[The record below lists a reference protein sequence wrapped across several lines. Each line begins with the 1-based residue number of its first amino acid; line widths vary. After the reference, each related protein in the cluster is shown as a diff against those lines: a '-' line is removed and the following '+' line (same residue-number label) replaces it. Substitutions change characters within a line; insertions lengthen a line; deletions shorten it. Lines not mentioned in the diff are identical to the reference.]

1 MHQSFRSSSHPLSH
15 ALRQAALF
23 ALTLAVLVSGGCS
36 SAGPSDSSRE
46 GSPATGTKLG
56 QIAPDFSLPLLGKPG
71 RLNLAEQRGKV
82 VLISFWASWCG
93 PCRIEMPAL
102 DKAWPS
108 YKGKDVAFIGVSV
121 DDNPEAAERFLE
133 AIPLGFPSLI
143 DTSGDVSGGAWR
155 VSSLPT
161 TVVLDRRG
169 VVRARHLG
177 YTPRQLQ
184 QSLNLIDD
192 LLEVP
197 EEPAP

>member
-1 MHQSFRSSSHPLSH
+1 MHLSSRPSDRPSSRPLRRV
-15 ALRQAALF
+15 LLF
-23 ALTLAVLVSGGCS
+23 AITIALLVSGACS
-36 SAGPSDSSRE
+36 GDGPSSGFPPGD
-46 GSPATGTKLG
+46 PTVGTKQG
-56 QIAPDFSLPLLGKPG
+56 DTAPDFSLPFIGKAG
-71 RLNLAEQRGKV
+71 RLSLAEQRGKV

-121 DDNPEAAERFLE
+121 DDSPAAAERFLE
-133 AIPLGFPSLI
+133 EIPMGFPSLI
-143 DTSGDVSGGAWR
+143 DTSGNVSGDTWR

-197 EEPAP
+197 EEPSP

>member
-1 MHQSFRSSSHPLSH
+1 
-15 ALRQAALF
+15 
-23 ALTLAVLVSGGCS
+23 
-36 SAGPSDSSRE
+36 
-46 GSPATGTKLG
+46 
-56 QIAPDFSLPLLGKPG
+56 
-71 RLNLAEQRGKV
+71 
-82 VLISFWASWCG
+82 
-93 PCRIEMPAL
+93 MPAL

-133 AIPLGFPSLI
+133 AIPVGFPSLI
-143 DTSGDVSGGAWR
+143 DTRGDVSGDSWR

-197 EEPAP
+197 EEPTP

>member
-1 MHQSFRSSSHPLSH
+1 MRPSVSPSSGLVSSL
-15 ALRQAALF
+15 LRQVVLLSTAF
-23 ALTLAVLVSGGCS
+23 ALLVWSGCSGGS
-36 SAGPSDSSRE
+36 PSHSPTADSPS
-46 GSPATGTKLG
+46 TGTKQG
-56 QIAPDFSLPLLGKPG
+56 QIAPDFSLPLIGKAG
-71 RLNLAEQRGKV
+71 RLSLADQRGKV

-93 PCRIEMPAL
+93 PCRVEMPAL

-133 AIPLGFPSLI
+133 AIPVGFPSLI
-143 DTSGDVSGGAWR
+143 DTRGDVSGDSWR

-197 EEPAP
+197 EEPTP